1 MAKPANPH
9 HHMTYSEVA
18 EVLGVSR
25 QTIKVIER
33 KAFEKLKNNK
43 QLREYWH
50 GLIAEEGGINR
61 ASDILDSNGASG

>member
-1 MAKPANPH
+1 
-9 HHMTYSEVA
+9 MTYSEVA
-18 EVLGVSR
+18 EELGVSR

-33 KAFEKLKNNK
+33 RALEKLKNNK

-61 ASDILDSNGASG
+61 ANDIFDRPRVGG

>member
-1 MAKPANPH
+1 MANPSNPY

-18 EVLGVSR
+18 EELGVSR

-33 KAFEKLKNNK
+33 RALEKLKNNK

-61 ASDILDSNGASG
+61 ANDIFDRPRVGG

>member
-9 HHMTYSEVA
+9 HHMTYTEVA
-18 EVLGVSR
+18 EALGVSR

-50 GLIAEEGGINR
+50 GLIAEESSIDR
-61 ASDILDSNGASG
+61 ACDLFDSNGTSG

>member
-25 QTIKVIER
+25 QTVRITEA
-33 KAFEKLKNNK
+33 KALAKLRRNPLLK
-43 QLREYWH
+43 QH
-50 GLIAEEGGINR
+50 F
-61 ASDILDSNGASG
+61 LDHISSSSESRSQDQVPSV